1 MAGNVS
7 VKIVYQNCD
16 TYLIAGLKKRDR
28 INEDA
33 LRVVNRSLDDGFLEV
48 KWEKTAARHVLKYN
62 ISNLTA
68 LSEYVRQPLSQE
80 KYFGIL
86 GQLQRILEFC
96 VENSLTTDNVILTD
110 PKYVFYDV
118 EKRKVRVAYLPLM
131 INMYKCS
138 NLAKL
143 LYRLHKNEG
152 VEVSDQAVMEKYG
165 QFLEDNLK
173 SQRDRSIG
181 LTHNHLYAF
190 LHDVLGVPMSSA
202 SVRAAEAAKAG
213 SAGKDAEAAAPAA
226 QEQDDQD
233 HTIVVNKPKAS
244 ECAAFLKDSG
254 NREIPI
260 TEFPFTIGRKADNCL
275 ALTDKGTV
283 SKLHAVITFEDGRF
297 FIEDKDSSNGT
308 FLSSFAEG
316 REKIKKQPLNSGDII
331 YIYDIPFVFTVN
343 SGDSPTVIVGR
354 KNELKAKTDELKKT
368 GMKHIAYLL
377 NTSSKEKV
385 PIFVYPFTCAELS
398 GIIISRDN
406 RKNRHSICIENKSCT
421 SLSVEG
427 DEVPIGESSSIF
439 SGCNFLYY
447 GISYTFYEEN

>member
-7 VKIVYQNCD
+7 TKIVYQNCD

-33 LRVVNRSLDDGFLEV
+33 LRVVNSSRGDGLLEV
-48 KWEKTAARHVLKYN
+48 KWENTAARHVLKYN
-62 ISNLTA
+62 VSNLTA
-68 LSEYVRQPLSQE
+68 LSEYVKQPLTQE
-80 KYFGIL
+80 RYFGIL
-86 GQLQRILEFC
+86 GQIQRILEYC
-96 VENSLTTDNVILTD
+96 SENSLTSDNVILLD
-110 PKYVFYDV
+110 PKNVFYDV
-118 EKRKVRVAYLPLM
+118 EKRKVLVAYMPLM

-138 NLAKL
+138 NLAKF
-143 LYRLHKNEG
+143 LYKLHKNANIEG
-152 VEVSDQAVMEKYG
+152 ADKTVMEKYAL
-165 QFLEDNLK
+165 FLEDNLK

-181 LTHNHLYAF
+181 LTYNHLYTF

-202 SVRAAEAAKAG
+202 SIRVAEAKSGAG
-213 SAGKDAEAAAPAA
+213 SKEGASKPSAPA
-226 QEQDDQD
+226 QTEDQD
-233 HTIVVNKPKAS
+233 HTIVVSKPKAAD
-244 ECAAFLKDSG
+244 CAAFLKDSA

-260 TEFPFTIGRKADNCL
+260 ADFPFTIGRKADNDL

-283 SKLHAVITFEDGRF
+283 SKLHAVITFEDGTF
-297 FIEDKDSSNGT
+297 YIEDKESSNGT
-308 FLSSFAEG
+308 FLSSFEGG
-316 REKIKKQPLNSGDII
+316 REKVKKQQLNSGDTF

-343 SGDSPTVIVGR
+343 TGDSPTVIVGR
-354 KNELKAKTDELKKT
+354 KNELKAKTDDLKKT

-398 GIIISRDN
+398 GIIISREN
-406 RKNRHSICIENKSCT
+406 QKSRHSISIENKSCT

-427 DEVPIGESSSIF
+427 DEVTIGESSSIF